1 MDGSHWKYPNGA
13 ADMGPSIKDTG
24 EVGLC
29 PDVRLIIL
37 GHRIGCL
44 DIYSGDMGGNY
55 PHL

>member
-13 ADMGPSIKDTG
+13 ADIGPSIKDTG

-29 PDVRLIIL
+29 LDGRLIIL
-37 GHRIGCL
+37 GHHIGCL
-44 DIYSGDMGGNY
+44 DIWSGDLGGNY